1 MATLTAVQ
9 KKQIKDVVENFE
21 LDPSKKT
28 DYANMSAQLIALG
41 LQPNNDFIW
50 YCINKVSVKTESYDQ
65 DFL

>member
-50 YCINKVSVKTESYDQ
+50 YCISED
-65 DFL
+65 